1 MPLPDL
7 IADAACD
14 PRLVRELR
22 TDAATVYR
30 RYALSPGEIAMVE
43 ARDKQRISQS
53 ISPVAGTQPSNTAMT
68 SNGKGSLL
76 VAGSGI
82 TSIAHL
88 TLETVAAVETAD
100 VVFYLVIDQLTI
112 NWIHKKNANARPLYH
127 HYEPGKNRRASY
139 EAMVEEIMAEV
150 RAGRNVIALFYGH
163 PGVLVFPGHRGVEQ
177 ARAEGFDARMLPGVS
192 ADACMIADLGFDP
205 ATDGL
210 QSFEATQ
217 FLRTHKAPDTRTPV
231 ILWQIGVVGDTF
243 FAPGAYGRS
252 GFDAIIERLSQ
263 LYGPDHRFCIYEVS
277 EFSALPPSI
286 LWRTFNDVRREDL
299 SPMCTLFIPA
309 RASSGSEAGPRS
321 G

>member
-14 PRLVRELR
+14 PLLVRELR
-22 TDAATVYR
+22 TNAATVYR
-30 RYALSPGEIAMVE
+30 RYALSPAEIALLD
-43 ARDKQRISQS
+43 ARDKQRISES
-53 ISPVAGTQPSNTAMT
+53 ISPIAGTQPSNTAMRAT
-68 SNGKGSLL
+68 GKGSLL

-112 NWIHKKNANARPLYH
+112 NWIHRKNANARPLYR
-127 HYEPGKNRRASY
+127 HYEPGKNRRACY
-139 EAMVEEIMAEV
+139 EAMVEEVMTEV
-150 RAGRNVIALFYGH
+150 RAGRNVTALFYGH

-192 ADACMIADLGFDP
+192 ADACMIAELGFDP

-210 QSFEATQ
+210 QAFEATQ
-217 FLRTHKAPDTRTPV
+217 FLRTDKALDIRTPLV
-231 ILWQIGVVGDTF
+231 LWQMGVVGDTC
-243 FAPGAYGRS
+243 FAPGTYVRS
-252 GFDAIIERLSQ
+252 GFDAIIERLSA
-263 LYGPDHRFCIYEVS
+263 LYGPDHRLCIYEGS
-277 EFSALPPSI
+277 EFSALPPLI
-286 LWRTFNDVRREDL
+286 LWRTFSDVTREDL

-309 RASSGSEAGPRS
+309 RASDH
-321 G
+321 